1 MKLRWIEK
9 QAEREAK
16 RDRMKTSDRI
26 GNLVSV
32 IVSIVITIF
41 FYGNYSGNTG
51 LFTSSFTNADAA
63 LFFGAAIFGMAPA
76 AARFLIGRRNPTRL
90 LDALT
95 AAFFLIVV
103 VWFLATYPFDM
114 SHLADLLPNGW
125 HGLLSW
131 VSDNFVKALMVIGI
145 VASVFI
151 IPYTIL
157 LYQAVRRKLKA
168 PVAS

>member
-1 MKLRWIEK
+1 LQLGWIEK

-26 GNLVSV
+26 GNLISV
-32 IVSIVITIF
+32 IVSIVVTIY

-51 LFTSSFTNADAA
+51 LFTSNFTSADAA
-63 LFFGAAIFGMAPA
+63 LFFGAAIIGMAPS
-76 AARFLIGRRNPTRL
+76 AARFLVGRRNPTRL

-95 AAFFLIVV
+95 AGFFLIAV

-145 VASVFI
+145 IASVFI
-151 IPYTIL
+151 IPYTL
-157 LYQAVRRKLKA
+157 MLYLAVRKKLTGR
-168 PVAS
+168 S